1 MINKYFFYPLMPTP
15 MGAILHNTGVS
26 KSNFICQCH
35 VYLSLTH
42 SSVLKLLVDR
52 YGYSD
57 WGYSA
62 WKKMRMARAFSLAQA
77 RQNIAVNGFWGSH
90 FKKMYLD
97 AKVFNPH
104 ASSNRNTSMH
114 MHLPTLSYWKHE
126 AEKTMPMN
134 NAYKRW
140 NTQPSLH
147 YYFLQRWEW
156 QSSY

>member
-1 MINKYFFYPLMPTP
+1 